1 VAAVVHFLRKVLWTV
16 PGFTVAA
23 YREPLRRVHEQIQA
37 DGAFVCHSQR
47 LLIEARR

>member
-1 VAAVVHFLRKVLWTV
+1 
-16 PGFTVAA
+16 
-23 YREPLRRVHEQIQA
+23 VHEQIQA